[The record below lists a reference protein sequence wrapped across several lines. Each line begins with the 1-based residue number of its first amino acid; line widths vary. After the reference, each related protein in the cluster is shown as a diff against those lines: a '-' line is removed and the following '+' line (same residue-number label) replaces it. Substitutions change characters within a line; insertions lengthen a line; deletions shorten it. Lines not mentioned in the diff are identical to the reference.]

1 MKRITVL
8 VDLWVALVY
17 GFMYL
22 PIAVILLFSLNA
34 SEIIAFPL
42 QGFTTH
48 WYEEVFNDT
57 RLAGGLGITFMIS
70 IPVAAIATILG
81 AMAALALTRYQFR
94 FRVAFLALLLVP
106 FLIPKVI
113 LAVSHLILL
122 SELGIERSLLTVIAA
137 QTIIILPFT
146 TLVIA
151 SVLIRIDRRI
161 EEAAADLGADRL
173 GVFRRVTFPLS
184 KNGLMAASFVA
195 FVLSSSEY
203 VLTSFVSGR
212 DQPLSILVASDFRF
226 NISPSLDALALLI
239 VLANIA
245 LIGISEVIR
254 AQSRRSGVVRTPDAR
269 AIRP

>member
-1 MKRITVL
+1 MKRATVL
-8 VDLWVALVY
+8 VDLWVVLVY

-42 QGFTTH
+42 QGFTTQ
-48 WYEEVFNDT
+48 WFREVFTDT
-57 RLAGGLGITFMIS
+57 RLAGGLRITFMVS
-70 IPVAAIATILG
+70 IPVALLSTVFG
-81 AMAALALTRYQFR
+81 AMAALALTRYR
-94 FRVAFLALLLVP
+94 LKFRVAFLALLFVP

-113 LAVSHLILL
+113 LAISHLILL

-161 EEAAADLGADRL
+161 EEAAADLGADSFD
-173 GVFRRVTFPLS
+173 VFRRVILPLT

-212 DQPLSILVASDFRF
+212 EQPLSILVASDFRF
-226 NISPSLDALALLI
+226 NISPTLNALVILI
-239 VLANIA
+239 VLANII
-245 LIGISEVIR
+245 LIGIGEFAR
-254 AQSRRSGVVRTPDAR
+254 LKTRR
-269 AIRP
+269 

>member
-1 MKRITVL
+1 MKRATVL
-8 VDLWVALVY
+8 VDLWVVLVY

-42 QGFTTH
+42 QGFTTQ
-48 WYEEVFNDT
+48 WFREVFTDT
-57 RLAGGLGITFMIS
+57 RLAGGLGITFLVS
-70 IPVAAIATILG
+70 IPVALLSTVFG
-81 AMAALALTRYQFR
+81 AMAALALTRYR
-94 FRVAFLALLLVP
+94 LKFRVAFLALLFVP

-113 LAVSHLILL
+113 LAISHLILL

-146 TLVIA
+146 TLVIV

-161 EEAAADLGADRL
+161 EEAAADLGADSFD
-173 GVFRRVTFPLS
+173 VFRRVILPLT

-212 DQPLSILVASDFRF
+212 EQPLSILVASDFRF
-226 NISPSLDALALLI
+226 NISPTLNALAILI
-239 VLANIA
+239 VLANII
-245 LIGISEVIR
+245 LIGIGEF
-254 AQSRRSGVVRTPDAR
+254 AR
-269 AIRP
+269 LKTRQ

>member
-1 MKRITVL
+1 MKRATVL
-8 VDLWVALVY
+8 VDLWVVLVY

-42 QGFTTH
+42 QGFTTQ
-48 WYEEVFNDT
+48 WFREVFTDT
-57 RLAGGLGITFMIS
+57 RLAGGLRITFMIS
-70 IPVAAIATILG
+70 IPVALLSTVFG
-81 AMAALALTRYQFR
+81 AMAALALTRYR
-94 FRVAFLALLLVP
+94 LKFRVAFLALLFVP

-113 LAVSHLILL
+113 LAISHLILL

-161 EEAAADLGADRL
+161 EEAAADLGADSFD
-173 GVFRRVTFPLS
+173 VFRRVILPLT

-212 DQPLSILVASDFRF
+212 EQPLSILVASDFRF
-226 NISPSLDALALLI
+226 NISPTLNALVILI
-239 VLANIA
+239 VLANII
-245 LIGISEVIR
+245 LIGIGEFAR
-254 AQSRRSGVVRTPDAR
+254 LKTRR
-269 AIRP
+269 

>member
-1 MKRITVL
+1 MKRTTVL
-8 VDLWVALVY
+8 VDLWVVLVY

-42 QGFTTH
+42 QGFTTQ
-48 WYEEVFNDT
+48 WFREVFTDT
-57 RLAGGLGITFMIS
+57 RLAGGLRITFMIS
-70 IPVAAIATILG
+70 IPVALLSTVFG
-81 AMAALALTRYQFR
+81 AMAALALTRYR
-94 FRVAFLALLLVP
+94 LKFRVAFLALLFVP

-113 LAVSHLILL
+113 LAISHLILL

-161 EEAAADLGADRL
+161 EEAAADLGADSFD
-173 GVFRRVTFPLS
+173 VFRRVILPLT

-212 DQPLSILVASDFRF
+212 EQPLSILVASDFRF
-226 NISPSLDALALLI
+226 NISPTLNALVILI
-239 VLANIA
+239 VLANII
-245 LIGISEVIR
+245 LIGIGEFAR
-254 AQSRRSGVVRTPDAR
+254 LKTRR
-269 AIRP
+269 

>member
-1 MKRITVL
+1 MKRATVL
-8 VDLWVALVY
+8 VDLWVVLVY

-42 QGFTTH
+42 QGFTTQ
-48 WYEEVFNDT
+48 WFREVFTDT
-57 RLAGGLGITFMIS
+57 RLAGGLGITFLVS
-70 IPVAAIATILG
+70 SPVALLSTVFG
-81 AMAALALTRYQFR
+81 AMAALALTRYR
-94 FRVAFLALLLVP
+94 LKFRVAFLALLFVP

-113 LAVSHLILL
+113 LAISHLILL

-161 EEAAADLGADRL
+161 EEAAADLGADRF
-173 GVFRRVTFPLS
+173 GIFSRVILPLT

-226 NISPSLDALALLI
+226 NISPTLNALAILI
-239 VLANIA
+239 VLANII
-245 LIGISEVIR
+245 LIGIGEFAR
-254 AQSRRSGVVRTPDAR
+254 LKTRR
-269 AIRP
+269 

>member
-1 MKRITVL
+1 MKRATVL
-8 VDLWVALVY
+8 VDLWVGLVY

-42 QGFTTH
+42 QGFTTQ
-48 WYEEVFNDT
+48 WFREVFTDT
-57 RLAGGLGITFMIS
+57 RLAGGLRITFMIS
-70 IPVAAIATILG
+70 IPVALLSTVFG
-81 AMAALALTRYQFR
+81 AMAALALTRYR
-94 FRVAFLALLLVP
+94 LKFRVAFLALLFVP

-113 LAVSHLILL
+113 LAISHLILL

-161 EEAAADLGADRL
+161 EEAAADLGADSFD
-173 GVFRRVTFPLS
+173 VFRRVILPLT

-212 DQPLSILVASDFRF
+212 EQPLSILVASDFRF
-226 NISPSLDALALLI
+226 NISPTLNALVILI
-239 VLANIA
+239 VLANII
-245 LIGISEVIR
+245 LIGIGEFAR
-254 AQSRRSGVVRTPDAR
+254 LKTRR
-269 AIRP
+269 

>member
-1 MKRITVL
+1 MKRATVL
-8 VDLWVALVY
+8 VDLWVVLVY

-42 QGFTTH
+42 QGFTTQ
-48 WYEEVFNDT
+48 WFREVFTDT
-57 RLAGGLGITFMIS
+57 RLAGGLGITFLVS
-70 IPVAAIATILG
+70 IPVALLSTVLG
-81 AMAALALTRYQFR
+81 AMAALALTRYR
-94 FRVAFLALLLVP
+94 LKFRVAFLALLFVP

-113 LAVSHLILL
+113 LAISHLILL

-151 SVLIRIDRRI
+151 SVLIRIDPRI
-161 EEAAADLGADRL
+161 EEAAADLGADRF
-173 GVFRRVTFPLS
+173 GIFSRVILPLT

-226 NISPSLDALALLI
+226 NISPTLNALAILI
-239 VLANIA
+239 VLANII
-245 LIGISEVIR
+245 LIGIGEFAR
-254 AQSRRSGVVRTPDAR
+254 LKTRR
-269 AIRP
+269 

>member
-1 MKRITVL
+1 MKRATVL
-8 VDLWVALVY
+8 VDLWVVLVY

-42 QGFTTH
+42 QGFTTQ
-48 WYEEVFNDT
+48 WFREVFTDT
-57 RLAGGLGITFMIS
+57 RLAGGLGITFLVS
-70 IPVAAIATILG
+70 IPVALLSTVLG
-81 AMAALALTRYQFR
+81 AMAALALTRYR
-94 FRVAFLALLLVP
+94 LKFRVAFLALLFVP

-113 LAVSHLILL
+113 LAISHLILL
-122 SELGIERSLLTVIAA
+122 SELGIERSLLTVITA

-151 SVLIRIDRRI
+151 SVLIRIDPRI
-161 EEAAADLGADRL
+161 EEAAADLGADRF
-173 GVFRRVTFPLS
+173 GIFSRVILPLT

-226 NISPSLDALALLI
+226 NISPTLNALAILI
-239 VLANIA
+239 VLANII
-245 LIGISEVIR
+245 LIGIGEFAR
-254 AQSRRSGVVRTPDAR
+254 LKTRR
-269 AIRP
+269 